1 MKRDFILVIQQVIN
15 LLAYQSYHYPSQ
27 KATFK
32 YIKKNCDI
40 MVGES
45 STFEDNE
52 NITHVQITQMY
63 KIYKFTISEYLKY
76 IFYMKIQSPNMSYI
90 ELMISIFRGIF
101 LKNKLNKIITQYET
115 NVRYLKEKVFDLPD
129 IDINKLDNLTISENT
144 QKFYIQALRYN
155 LIDNLAKLNILSQLN
170 IQSSKTT
177 NILHDLK
184 SKFNINSRLL
194 NEILAFRSNDASKN
208 EIIKTISHERFLH
221 KNDKQKL
228 YINKNVTS
236 EYSIED
242 QFFECNTIGRDS
254 LYQDTSLMTYDEDES
269 ASLNEE
275 MKNKMTL
282 LNNELKLVLKLRMKF
297 WQIRSALIGHS
308 FSKNRKYKK
317 SIILQFD
324 HLKLHFDSLKYTEF
338 SNTPTPSD
346 NNIINLEH
354 EMDDIIL
361 GLGITNSD
369 EDEDS
374 KSKEC
379 ALPIYKTIELN
390 AKKTKISK
398 KHLDTSIL
406 KIKQT
411 QPMADNAKVD
421 EIIHP
426 SCIFGDN
433 SPFDFA
439 KQIVAKVISD
449 KELRKQIS
457 NSKYIESLGNISTS
471 GQLIEEETFE

>member
-1 MKRDFILVIQQVIN
+1 MNFEDYDIDHLPLKNLNFKIKVGSQFIMQLEKINNAPKLNDLEYINSLNQFYLLNMKRDFILVIQQVIN

-52 NITHVQITQMY
+52 NITHVQITQ
-63 KIYKFTISEYLKY
+63 I
-76 IFYMKIQSPNMSYI
+76 
-90 ELMISIFRGIF
+90 
-101 LKNKLNKIITQYET
+101 
-115 NVRYLKEKVFDLPD
+115 YLKEKVFDLPD

-317 SIILQFD
+317 
-324 HLKLHFDSLKYTEF
+324 KF